1 MPTPMARFSATG
13 IACMIASRKPVST
26 STVIASPSTSTT
38 PIAAVHGSLSA
49 ATSWKA
55 TTALIPM
62 PEAIA
67 SG

>member
-1 MPTPMARFSATG
+1 
-13 IACMIASRKPVST
+13 MIASRKPVST
-26 STVIASPSTSTT
+26 STVITSPSSTTT
-38 PIAAVHGSLSA
+38 PIAAVHGSLSV